1 MDYTS
6 RILLR
11 DVESS
16 DRLIDILERLSE
28 GKIRLSGSLVR
39 HMQGSENVPPLCVDV
54 VYKEIPPKETLEEEQ
69 EREGDEKARARWEEE
84 QEAPG
89 EVPEFFPKCYGT
101 AKVEVKE
108 GQYNEIKEDQY
119 NRDCLMCS
127 LEDRCRKENEERK
140 AHEEH
145 VMYHYGEAR
154 LEEDEEDE
162 EDPED
167 EEE

>member
-54 VYKEIPPKETLEEEQ
+54 TYEEVPKEASP
-69 EREGDEKARARWEEE
+69 D
-84 QEAPG
+84 PG
-89 EVPEFFPKCYGT
+89 EVPEFFPRCYGT
-101 AKVEVKE
+101 AKVEVRE
-108 GQYNEIKEDQY
+108 GVINTE
-119 NRDCLMCS
+119 CLMCS

-140 AHEEH
+140 AHEGF

-154 LEEDEEDE
+154 LEEDEDE
-162 EDPED
+162 EDN

>member
-1 MDYTS
+1 MDEYTS

-11 DVESS
+11 DIESGR
-16 DRLIDILERLSE
+16 RLIDILERLRD

-54 VYKEIPPKETLEEEQ
+54 TYEEVPKEASP
-69 EREGDEKARARWEEE
+69 D
-84 QEAPG
+84 PG
-89 EVPEFFPKCYGT
+89 EVPEFFPRCYGT

-108 GQYNEIKEDQY
+108 GQY

-154 LEEDEEDE
+154 LEEDDEEAEEDE
-162 EDPED
+162 EE
-167 EEE
+167 